1 MRNIKTCLNYYF
13 AKELQKLRKVDY
25 IILYRFFCLTKK
37 MDRRRI
43 LILSESREE
52 LSGNL
57 KFIDDKIDKD
67 KYAVTYFLKK
77 SIMSKNSFS
86 EKKNLCRQM
95 AMSKYILVDDFIPLM
110 YPIPLR
116 KETRFIQVW
125 HAMGAFKKVGF
136 SRLGKAGGP
145 SPRSLTHRN
154 YTDTIV
160 SSENIRDNYAEAFG
174 ISVDKVHAIGIPRTD
189 IFFNEAYKNE
199 IREKFYK
206 KYPTLN
212 GKKVILFAPT
222 FRGNGVKTAHYDY
235 SWIDFKAL
243 EEKLGDEYVFIVK
256 MHPFIKECPRDE
268 IRSEFFVDFSEE
280 REINDLLFI
289 TDCLITDYSSVI
301 FEASLLDIKTI
312 FFAPDLEEYMRDRD
326 FYYPYEEYTYGPI
339 VKNTEELIQA
349 VKEEK
354 IDKEKLKA
362 FKTKFCGSC
371 DGKST
376 ERFVNLFFKE

>member
-1 MRNIKTCLNYYF
+1 MRKIKTYLNYYF
-13 AKELQKLRKVDY
+13 AKELQKLRKIDY

-37 MDRRRI
+37 MDRRQV
-43 LILSESREE
+43 LMLSESRDK

-57 KFIDDKIDKD
+57 KFIDQKIDKN
-67 KYAVTYFLKK
+67 KYIVTYFLKK
-77 SIMSKNSFS
+77 SIMSKNSFT
-86 EKKNLCRQM
+86 EKVKLCKQM
-95 AMSKYILVDDFIPLM
+95 AISKYILVDDFIPLM

-116 KETRFIQVW
+116 KETKFIQVW

-136 SRLGKAGGP
+136 SRLGKVGGP

-160 SSENIRDNYAEAFG
+160 SSEEIRDNYAEAFG
-174 ISVDKVHAIGIPRTD
+174 ISIEKVHAIGIPRTD
-189 IFFNEAYKNE
+189 IFFDEVYKEE
-199 IREKFYK
+199 IRGKFYK
-206 KYPTLN
+206 KYPKLK

-235 SWIDFKAL
+235 SWIDFKSL
-243 EEKLGDEYVFIVK
+243 EENLGEKYVFIVK
-256 MHPFIKECPRDE
+256 MHPCIKEWPKDE
-268 IRSEFFVDFSEE
+268 ICSEFFVDFSEE

-339 VKNTEELIQA
+339 VKNTDELIQA
-349 VKEEK
+349 IRAEK
-354 IDKEKLKA
+354 IDKEKLEVFKA
-362 FKTKFCGSC
+362 KFCGSC
-371 DGKST
+371 DGNST
-376 ERFVNLFFKE
+376 ERFVNLFFEE